1 MLGGWLFK
9 PEQVRVINWVETA
22 GMKEVRKVSQIVRR
36 SVQFLKLGGL
46 DKSYKNFVTNSNVKE
61 VVWI

>member
-9 PEQVRVINWVETA
+9 PEQVSVINCVATA
-22 GMKEVRKVSQIVRR
+22 GMKEERKVSQIVRH

-46 DKSYKNFVTNSNVKE
+46 DKSYKNFVANSNVKE